1 MFLGVWVG
9 KVGGSR
15 GNREVKEI
23 REVRESD
30 SIMAL
35 PNFSKLLN
43 LPKLSKLLNLPNL
56 PHLPYFSTTHSPAP
70 QNKQLGRGAS
80 PIRAASNTATETSP
94 LFGRV
99 NEVLQ
104 RLHDI
109 TRVKHHGLCLGKNIE
124 EEHVRRR

>member
-9 KVGGSR
+9 EVGESR

-30 SIMAL
+30 SIIAL
-35 PNFSKLLN
+35 PNLPN

-56 PHLPYFSTTHSPAP
+56 PHLPYFSSTHSPAP
-70 QNKQLGRGAS
+70 QNKQLGRSAS
-80 PIRAASNTATETSP
+80 PIRAASNPATETSP